1 MNLVLLVLLVLC
13 ALPVSG
19 MSMVHAQDKAIQRQ
33 HDQHDQHLSADAI
46 AYSPSPNLSLI
57 NANIAVK
64 HSCSSSPFVSNR
76 ILLPLPAASIMTP
89 IIDLPLTRRLLR
101 LTHTSLLNLLASCV
115 NFADARACNPNLLTI
130 SISC

>member
-19 MSMVHAQDKAIQRQ
+19 MSMVHAQDKAIQR
-33 HDQHDQHLSADAI
+33 QHDQHLSADAI

>member
-13 ALPVSG
+13 ALPFSG
-19 MSMVHAQDKAIQRQ
+19 ISLVHARDLAFQR
-33 HDQHDQHLSADAI
+33 QHDQHLSADAI
-46 AYSPSPNLSLI
+46 AYSPSPNLSFI